1 MWAGIII
8 LTFNFVFRQ
17 IHRRA
22 VGEDVRDGA
31 DPPVHQR
38 GGDWMHR
45 HGCDLWIPPAPSSY
59 RNVYRE
65 DPNFP
70 AQSPTEKQIHG
81 WGAGGCEGKT
91 WIPQRVRL
99 KMPFGQWMKSKKM
112 CVGGSYLSAVVICL
126 EGITHKVSKRSST
139 EHREN
144 AHIDT
149 SPSAQTTSTSELIST
164 FSVSAVNNNCDQIA
178 GYESI
183 DCLCFLVPRIVC
195 RDETHASTCWIHAL
209 TWRTPSSG
217 SSQLHPQKRR
227 VKNLFLMMSE

>member
-8 LTFNFVFRQ
+8 LTFYFVFRQ
-17 IHRRA
+17 VHRRA

-81 WGAGGCEGKT
+81 WGAGGAKGKRGFRSVSASICLLVNE
-91 WIPQRVRL
+91 WRAR
-99 KMPFGQWMKSKKM
+99 K
-112 CVGGSYLSAVVICL
+112 CVWGGSYLSAVVICL
-126 EGITHKVSKRSST
+126 EGITHKVSKRSSA
-139 EHREN
+139 EHRQN
-144 AHIDT
+144 AHIET

-164 FSVSAVNNNCDQIA
+164 FSVSAVNNNCDKIA

-183 DCLCFLVPRIVC
+183 DFLCFFSPDDCLPWWNTCIHLLDTCANLTHSVLRLQPASST
-195 RDETHASTCWIHAL
+195 ETTC
-209 TWRTPSSG
+209 
-217 SSQLHPQKRR
+217 
-227 VKNLFLMMSE
+227 